1 MFPALVLNIPN
12 LLTLL
17 RVLLVPVFVVLI
29 FWDKY
34 LAALAVFAFAG
45 FTDALD
51 GFIAKRFG
59 QETEFGVTIDPIADK
74 ILLVSAYIVLAI
86 KGWVPLFLCV
96 LVLLRDAVIL
106 GICIY
111 LSRSERE
118 LKVSPSLPGKLTT
131 VLQVVTV
138 VYALYLAGAPGFGFT
153 ELVYATAIMV
163 VFSGFHYL
171 AREVKFQRD
180 AP

>member
-1 MFPALVLNIPN
+1 MFPPLVLNIPN

-17 RVLLVPVFVVLI
+17 RVLLVPVFVVCI
-29 FWDKY
+29 ATERH
-34 LAALAVFAFAG
+34 LAALGVFAFAG

-96 LVLLRDAVIL
+96 LVLSRDAVIL
-106 GICIY
+106 GICIC
-111 LSRSERE
+111 LVRSKRE
-118 LKVSPSLPGKLTT
+118 LKVSPSLPGKITT
-131 VLQVVTV
+131 VLQILTV
-138 VYALYLAGAPGFGFT
+138 VYALYLAGVPDT
-153 ELVYATAIMV
+153 LLTILVYATAFMV

-171 AREVKFQRD
+171 AREIKFQRG